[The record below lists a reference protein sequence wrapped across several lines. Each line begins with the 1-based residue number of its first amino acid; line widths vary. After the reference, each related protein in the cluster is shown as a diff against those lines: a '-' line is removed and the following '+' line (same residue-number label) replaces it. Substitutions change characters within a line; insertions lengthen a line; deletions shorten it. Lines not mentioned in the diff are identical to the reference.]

1 MLGREIFDK
10 EGWEVNPGDLDQGLG
25 FFEMRTVFE
34 GQKITTNVTGSAFG
48 CRIYGYEIHAG
59 KSVGCAHPFATIT
72 AKEGK
77 PVQESDGDVVDDRVF
92 GTYIH
97 GIFDSSEFRTWL
109 LNRLRRTKSL
119 AERHGED
126 LNQQREAE
134 LQKLARIVRENLDM
148 TFIYSLIK
156 R

>member
-1 MLGREIFDK
+1 M
-10 EGWEVNPGDLDQGLG
+10 
-25 FFEMRTVFE
+25 
-34 GQKITTNVTGSAFG
+34 
-48 CRIYGYEIHAG
+48 
-59 KSVGCAHPFATIT
+59 
-72 AKEGK
+72 
-77 PVQESDGDVVDDRVF
+77 F

-109 LNRLRRTKSL
+109 LNQIRRTKSL
-119 AERHGED
+119 AEKHGED

-156 R
+156 